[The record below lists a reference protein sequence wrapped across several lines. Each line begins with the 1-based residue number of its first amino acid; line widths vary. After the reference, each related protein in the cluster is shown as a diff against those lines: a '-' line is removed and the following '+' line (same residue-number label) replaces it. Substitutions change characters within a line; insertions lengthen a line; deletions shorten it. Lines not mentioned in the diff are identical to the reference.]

1 MRILRALL
9 VLVLLAL
16 LLLGV
21 LVWTAPADIAYRYL
35 RDRFGPIELSGITG
49 SVWQGRAAEVTALG
63 RGLGALDW
71 RLAKGPLFSRRL
83 DGHFVLGGAG
93 IEGSADVAGGNDEL
107 RIANLKLALPAELLG
122 PAMDIPALVFEGRV
136 VLDVPEAQLAGGY
149 LRTARGSA
157 VWQDIGV
164 RGAAV
169 ARLPGI
175 RADFAPTPDGTIE
188 AKLDDLGG
196 ALDVDGIVKIRDG
209 AFTCEARLALRE
221 PDPHLAEMLKFIGER
236 TPDGASL
243 LRVEGTL
250 EKLW

>member
-21 LVWTAPADIAYRYL
+21 LVWTAPADVAYAWL
-35 RDRFGPIELSGITG
+35 RERLGPIELAGVTG
-49 SVWQGRAAEVTALG
+49 SVWEGRAAEVAALG
-63 RGLGALDW
+63 RGLGALEW
-71 RLAKGPLFSRRL
+71 RLGKRAMLSRRL
-83 DGHFVLGGAG
+83 DGHFTLGGAG
-93 IEGSADVAGGNDEL
+93 IEGSADVAGGSDEL
-107 RIANLKLALPAELLG
+107 RIANLKLTLPAELLG

-136 VLDVPEAQLAGGY
+136 ELDVPEARLAGGY
-149 LRTARGSA
+149 LRSARGSA
-157 VWQDIGV
+157 VWRDIGV

-175 RADFAPTPDGTIE
+175 RADFAPAADGSIE
-188 AKLDDLGG
+188 ATLDDLGG

-209 AFTCEARLALRE
+209 AFTSETRLALRE